1 VLTNIAAQFQFD
13 KPQTEARPT
22 ITRAYPRK
30 LTDLFAG
37 EQLVWVGRY
46 REPGPVK
53 LTLSGDLGGKRQ
65 TYTVAANFAAH
76 SVPDANAF
84 VEKVWATRR
93 IGELIDEIDL
103 NGKNR
108 ELTDEL
114 VHLSL
119 KYGIM
124 TPYTSF
130 LADEHV
136 DLANRSNLNR
146 RAGESLNQLQAA
158 DGTSGFEQRK
168 FKQRAK
174 SADLLPPPANFG
186 GGFGGMG
193 GGGMGGGGAG
203 MGGGG
208 GRGGGGGGMG
218 GGGMGGAAVPSPAPV
233 SPMSMSGKS
242 VRSWRKRQ
250 TAPQPGDRS
259 EVSPRPVM
267 QTVGDK
273 TFYWKNNRWRDAD
286 LTEETEKDPIRV
298 QQFTDA
304 YFALAAR
311 DNGRFSKYLALE
323 GPILVRLDDKTY
335 LIEAA
340 ETK

>member
-1 VLTNIAAQFQFD
+1 MLTHVRRKFDFD
-13 KPQTEARPT
+13 KPRSETRPT

-53 LTLSGDLGGKRQ
+53 LTLSGDLSGKRQ
-65 TYTVAANFAAH
+65 TYTVTANLAAH

-130 LADEHV
+130 LADERV

-158 DGTSGFEQRK
+158 DGASGFEQRK

-203 MGGGG
+203 MGGGF
-208 GRGGGGGGMG
+208 

-242 VRSWRKRQ
+242 VRSTRKRQ
-250 TAPQPGDRS
+250 TAPQPSEHS
-259 EVSPRPVM
+259 EVSSRPVM

-286 LTEETEKDPIRV
+286 LTEETEKNPIRV
-298 QQFTDA
+298 AQFSDG
-304 YFALAAR
+304 YFALAAH
-311 DNGRFSKYLALE
+311 DNGRFAKYFALD

-335 LIEAA
+335 LIEPVEAN
-340 ETK
+340 